1 METPNKIILFD
12 GREVSHGDTIK
23 LPIDLIVPNMY
34 NPNEMSEEAFSFL
47 EENVEQVGFVDPI
60 VVTPD
65 SDGNFVIIDGQHRW
79 EQQRMSGVKDIP
91 CVIVSNEIFDEKTL
105 MLQTVRLN
113 NIRGTLNP
121 DKFNSLIDKLVNK
134 HGMNFDTLVDDLAFE
149 DVDYFNQLVK
159 AGREEI
165 PKEARKEYD
174 KAVKKV
180 NSIDGLAK
188 LIERL
193 WLKYSCF
200 APQTLVSTDKGMK
213 RICEIEK
220 GDLVFTHLGRLRK
233 VTNVFSRDYS
243 GPFLKIKVQKLGD
256 PILCTPGHEFFQVKG
271 SYKQIKPASFGPSKF
286 NFEKAKIIKTK
297 ASDLWYDD
305 WLIVSK
311 NTGEATYPDDAP
323 TPLTEEFAWFLGLY
337 TAEGYTNRLERQ
349 EDYFCLSLGSH
360 ETEYINRAFSFAKEF
375 LVGDKI
381 SDKNPTIA
389 INKNA
394 RVIRVRN
401 EKVAAWLERE
411 IGRGASEKHVPYWM
425 FSQPNNIIKAYIEGA
440 VSGDGSISD
449 KGLVTYY
456 TVSDVLAFQIRDL
469 VAKLE
474 IAGSFVSKTNNGFSE
489 GKKHQIKVISWSN
502 RTKYIQSGFMNDFMS
517 GFTVKINSIEEIQY
531 TGKIYNLEVDEDH
544 TYQVYGIP
552 VGNSTVPSNFMIID
566 YGNMRHLWIQMDQ
579 AHMATCTDL
588 FRSIFEEGYK
598 VSSVI
603 QTMLDELNLSEF
615 IETHKDT
622 LEKISEGEET
632 LEDLIDP

>member
-193 WLKYSCF
+193 WLKYSD
-200 APQTLVSTDKGMK
+200 S
-213 RICEIEK
+213 I
-220 GDLVFTHLGRLRK
+220 
-233 VTNVFSRDYS
+233 
-243 GPFLKIKVQKLGD
+243 
-256 PILCTPGHEFFQVKG
+256 
-271 SYKQIKPASFGPSKF
+271 PA
-286 NFEKAKIIKTK
+286 
-297 ASDLWYDD
+297 
-305 WLIVSK
+305 
-311 NTGEATYPDDAP
+311 
-323 TPLTEEFAWFLGLY
+323 
-337 TAEGYTNRLERQ
+337 
-349 EDYFCLSLGSH
+349 
-360 ETEYINRAFSFAKEF
+360 
-375 LVGDKI
+375 
-381 SDKNPTIA
+381 
-389 INKNA
+389 
-394 RVIRVRN
+394 
-401 EKVAAWLERE
+401 
-411 IGRGASEKHVPYWM
+411 
-425 FSQPNNIIKAYIEGA
+425 
-440 VSGDGSISD
+440 
-449 KGLVTYY
+449 
-456 TVSDVLAFQIRDL
+456 
-469 VAKLE
+469 
-474 IAGSFVSKTNNGFSE
+474 
-489 GKKHQIKVISWSN
+489 
-502 RTKYIQSGFMNDFMS
+502 
-517 GFTVKINSIEEIQY
+517 
-531 TGKIYNLEVDEDH
+531 
-544 TYQVYGIP
+544 
-552 VGNSTVPSNFMIID
+552 NFMIID
-566 YGNMRHLWIQMDQ
+566 YGNMRHLWVQMDQ
-579 AHMATCTDL
+579 SHMAACTDL

-598 VSSVI
+598 VSSVLK
-603 QTMLDELNLSEF
+603 TLLDELNLPEF
-615 IETHKDT
+615 LEAHKDT